1 MLPFQPRYAPL
12 LVFCHFS
19 QGMLR
24 SSCSAI
30 SAKVCS
36 TPRVD
41 KMNLTIRDH
50 VDCSRSQYVSCAGFA
65 AKKAFMEICN
75 QWESL

>member
-1 MLPFQPRYAPL
+1 
-12 LVFCHFS
+12 
-19 QGMLR
+19 
-24 SSCSAI
+24 
-30 SAKVCS
+30 
-36 TPRVD
+36 
-41 KMNLTIRDH
+41 MNLTIRDH